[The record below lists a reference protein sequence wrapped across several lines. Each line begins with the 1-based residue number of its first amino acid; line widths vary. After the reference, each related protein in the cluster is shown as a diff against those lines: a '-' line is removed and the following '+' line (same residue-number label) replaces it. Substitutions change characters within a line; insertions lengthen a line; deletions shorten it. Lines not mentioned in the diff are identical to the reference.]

1 MELPKEHSNKWTIEF
16 IAMCQEDRMQFTE
29 GVSTDD
35 DALSQIQ
42 LGNMVCQLHYKEIPL
57 NTD

>member
-1 MELPKEHSNKWTIEF
+1 MELPNEHSNKWTIES

-29 GVSTDD
+29 GD

-42 LGNMVCQLHYKEIPL
+42 LGNMVCQLHTL
-57 NTD
+57 LRNST

>member
-16 IAMCQEDRMQFTE
+16 IDMCQEDRMQFKE
-29 GVSTDD
+29 GGSTDD

-42 LGNMVCQLHYKEIPL
+42 LGNMVCQLHY
-57 NTD
+57 